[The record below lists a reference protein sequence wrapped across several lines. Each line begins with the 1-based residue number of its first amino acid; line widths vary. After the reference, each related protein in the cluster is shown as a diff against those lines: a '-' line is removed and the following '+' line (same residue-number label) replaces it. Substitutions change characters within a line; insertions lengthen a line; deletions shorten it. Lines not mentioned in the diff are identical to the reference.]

1 MVRRPAGGTHLH
13 QGRARDSQGRRRA
26 GLGSGVRR
34 RPPCLEG
41 GGAVVAGV
49 GDGGRS
55 SDRVAGRRHS
65 RRGSDDDAGRGRP
78 ARRVPARP
86 VARRH
91 PGRRRRRSGRAARC
105 VADRP
110 AHRLPVRGG
119 PAALAVRPR
128 PRRRGVT
135 AVRGQ
140 GVDGRAAP
148 ARHRQHRHP
157 PARTGRQRRRL
168 AAPAAPDRR
177 AVCDRCAHAS
187 RRQAVGVRL
196 QRPRRALVSA
206 GMDEVFAAF
215 CDAGLWP
222 RPGRSMT
229 ARLAA
234 AGITSPGAV
243 SLDALTKVEGLG
255 GPKRAEKLAKTFV
268 EAQPR
273 YAVVEL
279 LHAAGLPVRHAFA
292 AVDQLGSSAAATL
305 RDDPWRLLG
314 SGGLGPRDA
323 DVFALRTL
331 ADRPGKDDPR
341 RGRAFA
347 AHVLSRAARD
357 GHTVRD
363 GETVAAALAGVG
375 VPDPATAIA
384 AAVDDGVV
392 TEFPS
397 HPLVVTTADRDPSP
411 ESVTT
416 PEPATVV
423 GLTRY
428 AMAEDAVA
436 EGLARLLAT
445 AQPIATPEGTTS
457 VTGGLDP
464 AQRDAVQQLAAHG
477 VVVLHGGPGTGK
489 SRTVAAVVELAAA
502 RHKRIA
508 LAAPTGRAAK
518 RLEELT
524 GHDASTLHRLLG
536 AQAPATGDGWTGTPE
551 FLHGESWPLDAE
563 IVVVDESSMLDVE
576 LAAAL
581 VEACADG
588 THLLLVGD
596 PAQLPSI
603 GPGRVLADVLESGA
617 VPAVELTTLHR
628 QAEGGTIARLA
639 AAVRGGDLPPVED
652 PTREVVVVNAASS
665 DEASRRVLQL
675 VTDSIPRA
683 LGIPSA
689 EVQVVTPVH
698 RGPAGTMALNKALK
712 QRLNPGDG
720 TVSGFDVGDRVVAT
734 ANHLDDGFAN
744 GEVGVVVTAAEG
756 TLTIDF
762 GAGPVT
768 VPAKAIGDLVH
779 GWAITVHR
787 AQGSEWPAVVS
798 VLTPEAGGML
808 SRPLVYTAWT
818 RAQRHLSVVH
828 AAGAALARG
837 VREVGARPRRTRL
850 TGLLR
855 GDD

>member
-1 MVRRPAGGTHLH
+1 
-13 QGRARDSQGRRRA
+13 
-26 GLGSGVRR
+26 
-34 RPPCLEG
+34 
-41 GGAVVAGV
+41 
-49 GDGGRS
+49 
-55 SDRVAGRRHS
+55 
-65 RRGSDDDAGRGRP
+65 
-78 ARRVPARP
+78 
-86 VARRH
+86 
-91 PGRRRRRSGRAARC
+91 
-105 VADRP
+105 
-110 AHRLPVRGG
+110 
-119 PAALAVRPR
+119 
-128 PRRRGVT
+128 
-135 AVRGQ
+135 
-140 GVDGRAAP
+140 
-148 ARHRQHRHP
+148 
-157 PARTGRQRRRL
+157 
-168 AAPAAPDRR
+168 
-177 AVCDRCAHAS
+177 
-187 RRQAVGVRL
+187 
-196 QRPRRALVSA
+196 
-206 GMDEVFAAF
+206 MDEVFAAF

-222 RPGRSMT
+222 TLGRSMT

-234 AGITSPGAV
+234 AGITSSDDV
-243 SLDALTKVEGLG
+243 SVDRLAKVEGLG
-255 GPKRAEKLAKTFV
+255 GPKRAEKLAKTFA

-273 YAVVEL
+273 YAVAEL
-279 LHAAGLPVRHAFA
+279 LHAAGVPVRHAFA

-305 RDDPWRLLG
+305 RADPWRLLG
-314 SGGLGPRDA
+314 CGGLEPRDA
-323 DVFALRTL
+323 DGFALRTL
-331 ADRPGKDDPR
+331 AERPGKDDPR
-341 RGRAFA
+341 RGRAFT
-347 AHVLSRAARD
+347 AHVLGRAARD
-357 GHTVRD
+357 GHTVLD
-363 GETVAAALAGVG
+363 GETVVSALAGLD
-375 VPDPATAIA
+375 VPDPTAAIA
-384 AAVDDGVV
+384 AAVEDGVAA
-392 TEFPS
+392 EFAS
-397 HPLVVTTADRDPSP
+397 YSQVVRTADRELSP
-411 ESVTT
+411 ESLTGS
-416 PEPATVV
+416 EGPATVV

-428 AMAEDAVA
+428 AMAEEAVA
-436 EGLARLLAT
+436 EGLGRLLAG

-464 AQRDAVQQLAAHG
+464 AQRDALQQLAAHG

-489 SRTVAAVVELAAA
+489 SRTVAAVVELATA
-502 RHKRIA
+502 RRKPIA

-524 GHDASTLHRLLG
+524 GHEASTLHRLLG
-536 AQAPATGDGWTGTPE
+536 AQAPGSGSGWSGVPQ
-551 FLHGESWPLDAE
+551 FLHGASWPLDAE

-581 VEACADG
+581 VDACADG

-617 VPAVELTTLHR
+617 VPSVELTTLHR

-639 AAVRGGDLPPVED
+639 AAVRDGELPKVED

-689 EVQVVTPVH
+689 DVQVVTPVH
-698 RGPAGTMALNKALK
+698 RGPAGTMALNKVLK

-744 GEVGVVVTAAEG
+744 GEVGVVVTAADS
-756 TLTIDF
+756 TLTVDF

-855 GDD
+855 GED